1 MRQYLA
7 NAVIFPDPVNL
18 CARAFFYQLST
29 SYSSGCF
36 ELGVIVHELT
46 HILDA
51 NALPQ
56 LAPGTL
62 YSLTDHFNGAYQK
75 DTYVPTDYAR
85 SSFVEDFA
93 DVGRISL
100 SEWAHRGILQQ
111 TNSNTNK
118 IANQLGNFENRLYN
132 IVYAP
137 KQCTAKVDTTK
148 AVRMSDGSS
157 ARSAKFAPLQVGSLE
172 GSDVPEIPKP
182 ENGTELHVVY
192 RGPKPLDN

>member
-7 NAVIFPDPVNL
+7 NAIIVPDPVGI
-18 CARAFFYQLST
+18 CAVTFFNQLST

-36 ELGVIVHELT
+36 ELGVIIHEMT

-62 YSLTDHFNGAYQK
+62 YSQTDHFNGAYQK

-85 SSFVEDFA
+85 SSIVEDFA
-93 DVGRISL
+93 DVGRVSL

-111 TNSNTNK
+111 TNGNANK

-132 IVYAP
+132 IAYAP
-137 KQCTAKVDTTK
+137 KQCTAKVDTTQ
-148 AVRMSDGSS
+148 AVRVSDGSS
-157 ARSAKFAPLQVGSLE
+157 ARSAKFAPLLLGSLE
-172 GSDVPEIPKP
+172 GSDVPEIEKP

-192 RGPKPLDN
+192 GGPKPLDV